1 MDEYQMTIEDMQ
13 YAELVAAQPGRSAYI
28 DESGS
33 FGFNFAKEGASLY
46 YVVCAVIVKNANIS
60 AIESKVVELRSTL
73 FGGREMKSS
82 SIGSNHSRRVKV
94 LTELLLLDFQFII
107 MIADKRKF
115 YQDSPLTEYK
125 AVFKKFL
132 NQRLYDA
139 MYLAYPKLKIVED
152 EYGNDEF
159 QQGYRTYVREHRPA
173 SNLFNEYDF
182 DYTDSKN
189 SNIVQI
195 ADIIAGSVMQ
205 HLLDSSAP
213 DVLRIFRGRIADV
226 VKFPDNYEIY
236 KPSAK
241 PTEHDN
247 AIYQLAC
254 KCANDYISEH
264 IDSEDEEIRLRAL
277 FLRLLLYNVRM
288 FSSSRYVHSG
298 EIVQELSQLTEK
310 RVTKDYLY
318 RRIIAPLRDDGVLI
332 ASSAHGYKIPSRA
345 ADIATYVNQT
355 ASVVGPMLS
364 RIEKCRSQIQ
374 KATDSQL
381 DILDEPAL
389 AGYRRFF
396 GDIN

>member
-1 MDEYQMTIEDMQ
+1 MDEYQMTIDDIQ
-13 YAELVAAQPGRSAYI
+13 HAELVATQPGRSAYI

-33 FGFNFAKEGASLY
+33 FGFDFTKEGTSLY
-46 YVVCAVIVKNANIS
+46 YVVCAVIVDNTNVP
-60 AIESKVVELRSTL
+60 AIESKVAELRSTL
-73 FGGREMKSS
+73 FGGKEMKSS

-94 LTELLLLDFQFII
+94 LTELLLMDFQLII

-115 YQDSPLTEYK
+115 YEDSPLTEYK
-125 AVFKKFL
+125 TVFKKFL

-152 EYGNDEF
+152 EYGTDEF
-159 QQGYRTYVREHRPA
+159 QQGYRSYVQEHRPA
-173 SNLFNEYDF
+173 SNIFNEYDF
-182 DYTDSKN
+182 DYADSKN

-195 ADIIAGSVMQ
+195 ADIMAGSVMQ
-205 HLLDSSAP
+205 HLLDSGAP
-213 DVLRIFRGRIADV
+213 DVLRIFQGRIADV
-226 VKFPDNYEIY
+226 VKFPDDYEIY
-236 KPSAK
+236 KPSTK

-254 KCANDYISEH
+254 KCATDYINEH
-264 IDSEDEEIRLRAL
+264 RDSEDEEIRLRSL

-288 FSSSRYVHSG
+288 YSSSRYVHSG
-298 EIVQELSQLTEK
+298 EIVQELSRLTEK
-310 RVTKDYLY
+310 RVTKDFLY

-332 ASSAHGYKIPSRA
+332 ASSAHGYKIPTRA
-345 ADIATYVNQT
+345 ADIAAYVNQT

-364 RIEKCRSQIQ
+364 RIGKCRSQIQ

-381 DILDEPAL
+381 DILDDPAL

-396 GDIN
+396 GDY